1 MIFAPALNTNTLKI
15 AVNTRF
21 LLPGQLEGFGW
32 YTHEIV
38 SRMVKNHPE
47 DQFFF
52 FFDRPYDSS
61 FVYGQNVT
69 PMVLFPPARHPF
81 LFDWWFEWS
90 VPRALKRCG
99 ADVFFSPDSMCSL
112 RADIPTVMTC
122 HDLVPL
128 HFPEQVERRHRAYLQ
143 RKLPLWFERANHLLT
158 VSEFVKNDMVTT
170 CGIAPEKI
178 TAVYNGYRDAFLP
191 LSAAQIGEVRSRY
204 SSGQPYFFYAGAIH
218 PRKNIHRLIE
228 AFDQFRLVTGARCKL
243 LLAGRFAWQTGEI
256 RQAWE
261 NARFRDDIVFPGY
274 VGVEE
279 LPLLTGAAI
288 ASTYVS
294 LSEGFGLP
302 LAEAMACDVPV
313 ITSEAS
319 CLPEVAGGAALLVNP
334 FDTASITEG
343 LKNIY
348 ASEELRN
355 SLVARGRVR
364 RKEFSWEKAAEVVWE
379 VVCMVDR
386 V

>member
-1 MIFAPALNTNTLKI
+1 MKI

-21 LLPGQLEGFGW
+21 LLSGQLEGFGW

-38 SRMVKNHPE
+38 SRMVRNHPE
-47 DQFFF
+47 DQFYF
-52 FFDRPYDSS
+52 FFDRPYDTR
-61 FVYGQNVT
+61 FVYGPNVT
-69 PMVLFPPARHPF
+69 PLVLFPPARHPF

-112 RADIPTVMTC
+112 RTGVPTVMTC

-143 RKLPLWFERANHLLT
+143 RKLPLWFERADHLLT
-158 VSEFVKNDMVTT
+158 VSGFVRDDMVNT
-170 CGIAPEKI
+170 CGISPDKI
-178 TAVYNGYRDAFLP
+178 TAVYNGCRDDFRP
-191 LSAAQIGEVRSRY
+191 LSVAQIGEIRSKY

-218 PRKNIHRLIE
+218 PRKNVHRLIE
-228 AFDQFRLVTGARCKL
+228 AFDQFRLDTGAGCKL

-261 NARFRDDIVFPGY
+261 KARFRDDILFLGY
-274 VGVEE
+274 VGAEE
-279 LPLLTGAAI
+279 LPLLTGAAL
-288 ASTYVS
+288 ASTYIS

-313 ITSEAS
+313 ITSDAS
-319 CLPEVAGGAALLVNP
+319 CLPEVAGDAALLVNP
-334 FDTASITEG
+334 FEMASITES
-343 LKNIY
+343 LRNIY
-348 ASEELRN
+348 ENEKLRN

-364 RKEFSWEKAAEVVWE
+364 RGEFSWDKAAEVARE
-379 VVCMVDR
+379 AVCR
-386 V
+386 VQGYV